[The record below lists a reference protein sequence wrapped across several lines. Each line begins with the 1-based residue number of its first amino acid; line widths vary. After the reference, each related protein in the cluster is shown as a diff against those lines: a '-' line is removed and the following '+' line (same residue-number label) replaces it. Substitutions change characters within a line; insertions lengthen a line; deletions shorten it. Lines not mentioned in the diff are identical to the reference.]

1 MADPFDLLRQL
12 RNAASPIT
20 APMSE
25 LIEGVIRR
33 QSELEHQLLAP
44 LNVVIDSLEKT
55 SAAMRT
61 QADAFNAAAAAFKQS
76 AELLDLQASTLEHAT
91 EALRDPAKF
100 MRAAGGL
107 VKRDG

>member
-1 MADPFDLLRQL
+1 MADPRDLLRQL
-12 RNAASPIT
+12 RAVASPVT
-20 APMSE
+20 GPVSE
-25 LIEGVIRR
+25 LIEGVVSR
-33 QSELEHQLLAP
+33 QVELERHLLAP

-55 SAAMRT
+55 SLAMRT

-76 AELLDLQASTLEHAT
+76 AELLELQAATLEHAT

-100 MRAAGGL
+100 MRSAGGL